1 MNKRTLS
8 YIAGIIVIFGVVG
21 LVWFN
26 RYNIY
31 DWAKLQNYQPSPQIA
46 ALATQTG
53 MNNYGRTLF
62 YVNDPKIS
70 DKTTFT
76 KECKQAE
83 QTIVLGCYNG
93 RNIYIYKVDDP
104 QLNGVEQVTAAH
116 EMLHV
121 AYDRLSSSEKKQV
134 DGMLQVAYKR
144 LNDPQL
150 KETFDNYH
158 KSEPGQ
164 EWNEMF
170 SVMGTEYTNLG
181 SELDAYYSQY
191 FSDRAK
197 VVAYAEKYQK
207 VFDDLKNQVE
217 QYDAQLALLKTDI
230 DQKQPEITTQLSQ
243 LESQKSQMNVL
254 LAAGKNNAYNAQV
267 GSYNSAVYSYNASAN
282 ELQGLIDQYNSIVE
296 QRNKI
301 AVQQQA
307 LAKSIDSRSPSQV
320 TPQN

>member
-1 MNKRTLS
+1 MNKKVVS
-8 YIAGIIVIFGVVG
+8 YIASIIVIVGVVG

-26 RYNIY
+26 RYSIY
-31 DWAKLQNYQPSPQIA
+31 DWAKLRNYQPSSQISE
-46 ALATQTG
+46 LATQTG

-70 DKTTFT
+70 DKTTFQSQ
-76 KECKQAE
+76 CKQAE

-93 RNIYIYKVDDP
+93 TNIYIYKVDDA
-104 QLNGVEQVTAAH
+104 QLKGVEQVTAAH

-121 AYDRLSSSEKKQV
+121 AYDRLSDSEKKHV
-134 DGMLQVAYKR
+134 NELLEAAYNR
-144 LNDPQL
+144 LNDPKL

-158 KSEPGQ
+158 KSEPGE

-170 SVMGTEYTNLG
+170 SVMGTEYSNLG
-181 SELDAYYSQY
+181 PELDAYYSKY

-217 QYDAQLALLKTDI
+217 QYDAQLSLLKTEI
-230 DQKQPEITTQLSQ
+230 EQKQAALSGQLAQ
-243 LESQKSQMNVL
+243 LEAQKSQMNAL
-254 LAAGKNNAYNAQV
+254 LAAGKTSAYNSQV
-267 GSYNSAVYSYNASAN
+267 GQYNSLVYGYNSSAN
-282 ELQGLIDQYNSIVE
+282 ELQGLIDQYNSLVE

-301 AVQQQA
+301 AVQQQT
-307 LAKSIDSRSPSQV
+307 LAKSIDSRATPKID
-320 TPQN
+320 PQN